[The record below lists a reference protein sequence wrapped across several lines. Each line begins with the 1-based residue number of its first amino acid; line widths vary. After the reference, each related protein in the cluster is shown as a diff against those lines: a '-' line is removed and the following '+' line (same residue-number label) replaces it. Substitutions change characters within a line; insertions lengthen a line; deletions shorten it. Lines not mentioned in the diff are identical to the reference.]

1 MHVFST
7 VFFKFQAFSSSS
19 EFHRGHPCH
28 PPSCTPASSACMV
41 PMLVLCCQAACL
53 IWLHVNSHR
62 YPILSVTRLS
72 ALYSRN
78 PVPKCAGLHR
88 CACVQRSSW
97 FFPVSIPPS
106 RATTCE
112 PSFHN
117 ELRAAAMLDLPS
129 VHIRQLRHPQPCV
142 RRVQPPQP
150 SALLGLQ
157 PLYISKFRQKS

>member
-1 MHVFST
+1 MISSSFSFKSQAWS
-7 VFFKFQAFSSSS
+7 VCEVQPALAAPPICLLNSARFQYCFFYIFQVFKFQ
-19 EFHRGHPCH
+19 RGHPCH
-28 PPSCTPASSACMV
+28 SPPCTPASSACMV
-41 PMLVLCCQAACL
+41 PMLVLCCLAARQVCL

-72 ALYSRN
+72 ALYSRH

-129 VHIRQLRHPQPCV
+129 VHIRQL
-142 RRVQPPQP
+142 
-150 SALLGLQ
+150 
-157 PLYISKFRQKS
+157 